1 MGEYIREKSY
11 PQVNAVFKELEKSD
25 ASTISKALLEVDEE
39 HGITPLMYTILFLRP
54 RWISR
59 ILNLAL
65 RAETLCSNKSPICHL
80 RKTMFEKR
88 NYQGENA
95 FLLLLDAEQIDAEE
109 KETSISTRN
118 INILLSHGAPVDD
131 TNGGKSALQYVRD
144 TNMEVVLCGSCSR
157 KTRSKKNRAV
167 L

>member
-1 MGEYIREKSY
+1 MGDYVREKSY
-11 PQVNAVFKELEKSD
+11 PQVNAAFKELEKAD

-65 RAETLCSNKSPICHL
+65 RAETLCDKSPICHL

-109 KETSISTRN
+109 KETAISKRN
-118 INILLSHGAPVDD
+118 INVFLSHGAQVDD
-131 TNGGKSALQYVRD
+131 TNGGKSALQYIRD
-144 TNMEVVLCGSCSR
+144 TQMEVVLCGSCS
-157 KTRSKKNRAV
+157 KTRSKKNRSV
-167 L
+167 H